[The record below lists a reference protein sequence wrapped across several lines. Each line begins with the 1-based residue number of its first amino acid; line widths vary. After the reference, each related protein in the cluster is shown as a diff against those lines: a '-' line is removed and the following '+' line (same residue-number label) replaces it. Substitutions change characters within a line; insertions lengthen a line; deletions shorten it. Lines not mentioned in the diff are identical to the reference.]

1 MQTNKS
7 SKKKS
12 EKIDYI
18 KKIWYNVRSD
28 SVVDISAV
36 CRKAPRRISKKMKT
50 RIIALILCVVFII
63 PMFSGCSGE
72 VVKSQ
77 LQIYL
82 AHQVYDLDPLNAFTN
97 DANAK
102 FITLLFS
109 GLYKID
115 ENGKVKEDLVKKA
128 EVNNDYDKK
137 EYTLTLTLNDTCWSD
152 GSAVQSA
159 DVIYTFHRV
168 LKANKSNDAAA
179 LLFKIKNAEKVKNG
193 DLSIDDLGVRG
204 VDTKVIEI
212 LFEEEIT
219 KESLEEFKL
228 NLTSPA
234 LFPLREINVEG
245 KEDWAKKQTSMVFSG
260 PFLLRKVSYAE
271 GNKHMILERNSY
283 YYRNREKD
291 KEDKYVTPFK
301 LYINFEASPA
311 DQVALYNNGQVMFVG
326 ELPLENRSAY
336 KKTAEIANTLSTHTY
351 FFNQNAV
358 IKSIDGRSETKLFS
372 YPEVRQALSL
382 SIDREAIQAMV
393 VFAEA
398 ATGLLPNT
406 MFASISRKDTFRET
420 FGDLSIAK
428 NPAKATE
435 LLESLKA
442 TEGIDAKNYAFSITV
457 REGDEVH
464 LAIAEKVAEAWSA
477 LGFTVTVNPVGVVVN
492 DEPDPITNEV
502 STDIRDDLFEE
513 NVIDGGDYQ
522 VLAIDYVAK
531 NANPLSMLAPFSIH
545 YNGNK
550 TLDGRNTVEILHST
564 GYRSEAY
571 DALIKKAIETNDPDE
586 AARYYSEAEK
596 LLVETDAVVAPIIFN
611 QNAVLINK
619 KLKKLTVSY
628 FGTYIFTKAKYKDW
642 VAYNEVYFPET
653 EEGGK
658 AEEAP
663 VEDKTSN

>member
-1 MQTNKS
+1 M
-7 SKKKS
+7 
-12 EKIDYI
+12 
-18 KKIWYNVRSD
+18 RSG
-28 SVVDISAV
+28 SVVDISV
-36 CRKAPRRISKKMKT
+36 LYRKAPRRISEKMKT

-63 PMFSGCSGE
+63 PMFSGCSSE
-72 VVKSQ
+72 VVESQ
-77 LQIYL
+77 LQIYI
-82 AHQVYDLDPLNAFTN
+82 ANQVYDLDPLNAFTN

-115 ENGKVKEDLVKKA
+115 EKGKVKEDLVKKA
-128 EVNNDYDKK
+128 EVTNDYDKK

-152 GSAVQSA
+152 GSAVQAA
-159 DVIYTFHRV
+159 DVLYTFHRV

-193 DLSIDDLGVRG
+193 DLSIDDLGVYA

-219 KESLEEFKL
+219 DDVLNEFKL

-260 PFLLRKVSYAE
+260 PFLLRKVSYAD

-283 YYRNREKD
+283 YYRDREKD
-291 KEDKYVTPFK
+291 KEDKYVTPYR
-301 LYINFEASPA
+301 LYINFEASVA
-311 DQVALYNNGQVMFVG
+311 DQLALYNNGQVMFLG
-326 ELPLENRSAY
+326 DIPLESRSSYA
-336 KKTAEIANTLSTHTY
+336 KKADITNTLSTHTY

-358 IKSIDGRSETKLFS
+358 ITSKDGATETKLFS

-382 SIDREAIQAMV
+382 SIDREAIKNMV

-398 ATGLLPNT
+398 ATGLLPSP
-406 MFASISRKDTFRET
+406 MFASNSRKDTFRET

-428 NPAKATE
+428 NDAKVAE
-435 LLESLKA
+435 LLNSLKA
-442 TEGIDAKNYAFSITV
+442 KEGIDPTNYAFSITV
-457 REGDEVH
+457 RESDAVH
-464 LAIAEKVAEAWSA
+464 IAIAEKVAEAWSA
-477 LGFTVTVNPVGVVVN
+477 LGFTVTVNPVGVMVN
-492 DEPDPITNEV
+492 DEPDPITNEIP
-502 STDIRDDLFEE
+502 TDIRDDLFDE
-513 NVIDGGDYQ
+513 NAVKGGDYQ
-522 VLAIDYVAK
+522 VLAVDYVAK
-531 NANPLSMLAPFSIH
+531 SANPLSMLAPFSIH

-571 DALIKKAIETNDPDE
+571 DALIKKAIEANDPDE
-586 AARYYSEAEK
+586 AAKYYSEAEK
-596 LLVETDAVVAPIIFN
+596 LLIETDAAVAPIIFN
-611 QNAVLINK
+611 QSAVLVNK
-619 KLKKLTVSY
+619 KLKKLSVSY
-628 FGTYIFTKAKYKDW
+628 FGNYVFTKAKYNDW
-642 VAYNEVYFPET
+642 AAYNDVYFPET
-653 EEGGK
+653 EEGGD
-658 AEEAP
+658 AEKAP

>member
-1 MQTNKS
+1 
-7 SKKKS
+7 
-12 EKIDYI
+12 
-18 KKIWYNVRSD
+18 
-28 SVVDISAV
+28 
-36 CRKAPRRISKKMKT
+36 MKT

-82 AHQVYDLDPLNAFTN
+82 AHQIYDLDPLNAFTN

-109 GLYKID
+109 GLYKMD
-115 ENGKVKEDLVKKA
+115 EKGKVKEDLVKKA

-137 EYTLTLTLNDTCWSD
+137 EYTLTLTLKDTCWSD

-159 DVIYTFHRV
+159 DVLYTFHRV

-179 LLFKIKNAEKVKNG
+179 LLFKVKNAEKVKNG
-193 DLSIDDLGVRG
+193 DLSIDDLGVYA

-212 LFEEEIT
+212 MFEEEIT
-219 KESLEEFKL
+219 DDVLNEFKL

-283 YYRNREKD
+283 YYRDREKD
-291 KEDKYVTPFK
+291 KEDKYVTPYRLF
-301 LYINFEASPA
+301 INFEVSQA
-311 DQVALYNNGQVMFVG
+311 DQLALYANGQVMFVG
-326 ELPLENRSAY
+326 DIALESRNAY
-336 KKTAEIANTLSTHTY
+336 KKTAEITNTLSTHTY

-358 IKSIDGRSETKLFS
+358 ITSIDGTAETKLFS

-382 SIDREAIQAMV
+382 SIDREAIKNMV
-393 VFAEA
+393 VFAET

-406 MFASISRKDTFRET
+406 MFASNSRKEYFRET
-420 FGDLSIAK
+420 FGNLSIGT
-428 NPAKATE
+428 NTTKATE
-435 LLESLKA
+435 LLNSLKA

-457 REGDEVH
+457 RESDAVH

-477 LGFTVTVNPVGVVVN
+477 LGFTVTVNPVGVIVN
-492 DEPDPITNEV
+492 DEPDPVTNEIP
-502 STDIRDDLFEE
+502 TDIRDDLFDE
-513 NVIDGGDYQ
+513 NAVNGGDYE

-531 NANPLSMLAPFSIH
+531 SANPLSMLAPFSIK

-571 DALIKKAIETNDPDE
+571 DALIKKAIEANDPDE
-586 AARYYSEAEK
+586 AAKYYSQAEK
-596 LLVETDAVVAPIIFN
+596 LLVETDAAVAPIIFN
-611 QNAVLINK
+611 QSAVLVNK
-619 KLKKLTVSY
+619 NLKNLSVSY
-628 FGTYIFTKAKYKDW
+628 SGIYSFTKAKYKDW
-642 VAYNEVYFPET
+642 VAYNNAYFPET
-653 EEGGK
+653 EEGGE
-658 AEEAP
+658 AEKAP

>member
-18 KKIWYNVRSD
+18 QKIWYNVRSD
-28 SVVDISAV
+28 SIVDISAP
-36 CRKAPRRISKKMKT
+36 CRKAPRRISEKMKT

-63 PMFSGCSGE
+63 PMFSGCSSE
-72 VVKSQ
+72 VVESQ
-77 LQIYL
+77 LQIYI

-115 ENGKVKEDLVKKA
+115 EKGKVTEDLVKKA

-159 DVIYTFHRV
+159 DVLYTFHRV

-179 LLFKIKNAEKVKNG
+179 LLFKVKNAEKVKNG
-193 DLSIDDLGVRG
+193 DLSIDDLGVYS

-212 LFEEEIT
+212 KFEEEIT
-219 KESLEEFKL
+219 DDVLNEFKL

-260 PFLLRKVSYAE
+260 PFLLRKVSYAD

-291 KEDKYVTPFK
+291 KEDKYVTPFR
-301 LYINFEASPA
+301 LYINFEASA
-311 DQVALYNNGQVMFVG
+311 TEQLALYNNGQVMFLG
-326 ELPLENRSAY
+326 DIPLESRSTY
-336 KKTAEIANTLSTHTY
+336 EKTAEKQNTLSTHTY

-358 IKSIDGRSETKLFS
+358 ITSSKGVETKLFS

-382 SIDREAIQAMV
+382 SIDREAIKNMV
-393 VFAEA
+393 VFAET
-398 ATGLLPNT
+398 ATGLLPNS
-406 MFASISRKDTFRET
+406 MFASNSRKETFRET
-420 FGDLSIAK
+420 FGNLSIGKNDAK
-428 NPAKATE
+428 VTE
-435 LLESLKA
+435 LLTSLK
-442 TEGIDAKNYAFSITV
+442 EKGIDPKDYAFSITV
-457 REGDEVH
+457 RESDAVH
-464 LAIAEKVAEAWSA
+464 VAIAEKVAEAWSA
-477 LGFTVTVNPVGVVVN
+477 LGFTVTVNPVGVMVN
-492 DEPDPITNEV
+492 DEPDPVTNEIPQ
-502 STDIRDDLFEE
+502 DIRDDLFDE
-513 NVIDGGDYQ
+513 NVVNGGDYQ

-531 NANPLSMLAPFSIH
+531 SANPLSMLAPFSIH

-550 TLDGRNTVEILHST
+550 TLDGRDTVEILHST
-564 GYRSEAY
+564 GYRSEEY
-571 DALIKKAIETNDPDE
+571 DALIKQAIESNDPDE

-596 LLVETDAVVAPIIFN
+596 LLVETDAAVAPIIFN
-611 QNAVLINK
+611 QSAVLINK
-619 KLKKLTVSY
+619 DLKKLTVSY
-628 FGTYIFTKAKYKDW
+628 FGNYNFTKAKYKDW
-642 VAYNEVYFPET
+642 AAYNEVYFPET
-653 EEGGK
+653 EEGGE
-658 AEEAP
+658 AEQAP